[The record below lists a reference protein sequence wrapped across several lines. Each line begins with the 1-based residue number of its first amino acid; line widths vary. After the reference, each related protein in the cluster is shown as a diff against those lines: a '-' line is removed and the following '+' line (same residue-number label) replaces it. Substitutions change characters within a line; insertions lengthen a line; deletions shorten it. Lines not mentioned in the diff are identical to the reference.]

1 MEILYFKL
9 DKETVLAHA
18 RKNSII
24 TVWYK
29 NDSWEM
35 SPSSAWILEKD
46 KRLEEITEAEALS
59 LCKGNSP
66 KAVLEKILGILE

>member
-1 MEILYFKL
+1 MEIVYFKL
-9 DKETVLAHA
+9 DTGEVLAHA

-29 NDSWEM
+29 NGGWEM

-46 KRLEEITEAEALS
+46 KKLEEITENEALS
-59 LCKGNSP
+59 LCDGNCP
-66 KAVLEKILGILE
+66 RPVLEKILGILE